1 MDQSN
6 HSISPF
12 SISPQGPCARFGFKA
27 APIVVARHDAD
38 FSGAEKLV
46 APALTA
52 TDSVTRD
59 RKVIARPLPSA
70 QQWCHGTTH
79 QRRIQNHA

>member
-12 SISPQGPCARFGFKA
+12 SISPQGPSARFGFKA
-27 APIVVARHDAD
+27 APIVVVRHDAD
-38 FSGAEKLV
+38 FSGAERLV

-52 TDSVTRD
+52 TDSLTRD
-59 RKVIARPLPSA
+59 SKEIAPPLPSA
-70 QQWCHGTTH
+70 QQRRHGTTH